1 MSFGPY
7 AKLGNEGMPGF
18 DWSLYEDGWNGKS
31 LTPNTRI
38 KTKKNE
44 KVYCHEAYA
53 QDIYEMYSGVNVQN
67 AKDLKKG
74 NLVNITDLRIV
85 DDNTM
90 MAVVGGGANNIIVD
104 LNKESRLFDKFTCGD
119 KVMNKQMFVEAIKQN
134 NEFKQQIL
142 SMDLNVKVG
151 TDVEKGSIWDG
162 FVETLHKE
170 MFTQIKLQN
179 KAYWAEVIETNR
191 GGFVVEV
198 AGTIRAFMPG
208 SMAASNRITDYDSYL
223 GKSMEVMIESYTE
236 NNGFVVS
243 RKKYIQKLRPI
254 KLRAYE
260 DRLDDAPNT
269 VYTGVVTGATQYGVY
284 VELDEFITG
293 MVHKTLASDELRD
306 AMRKGEVAPGTVLQ
320 VYGHKIENNRLIL
333 SDVAPE
339 LREEV
344 IAKREAEDEAEKSAH
359 LAQKAANA
367 SIDLTEV
374 ENTTASTNE

>member
-7 AKLGNEGMPGF
+7 ALLGNEGKPGF
-18 DWSLYEDGWNGKS
+18 DWSVYDDGWNGSS
-31 LTPNTRI
+31 LMVNRKI

-44 KVYCHEAYA
+44 KVYCHETYA
-53 QDIYEMYSGVNVQN
+53 QELYGKYSGVQVQN

-74 NLVNITDLRIV
+74 NLVNITDLKVI

-90 MAVVGGGANNIIVD
+90 MAVIGGGANNIIVD
-104 LNKESRLFDKFTCGD
+104 LNKETRLFEKFTCGD
-119 KVMNKQMFVEAIKQN
+119 NTTMNKEIFVNAVKEN
-134 NEFKQQIL
+134 GEFKQQIL
-142 SMDLNVKVG
+142 SMDLNIKIG
-151 TDVEKGSIWDG
+151 TDTEKGSIWDG
-162 FVETLHKE
+162 FVESLNKE
-170 MFTQIKLQN
+170 MFAQIKLQN

-198 AGTIRAFMPG
+198 AGTVRAFMPG

-223 GKSMEVMIESYTE
+223 GKSMEVMVESFTE
-236 NNGFVVS
+236 QNGFVVS

-254 KLRAYE
+254 KLRNYE
-260 DRLDDAPNT
+260 DRLEDAPNT
-269 VYTGVVTGATQYGVY
+269 VYTGTVTGATLYGVY

-293 MVHKTLASDELRD
+293 MVHKTLASDELRE
-306 AMRKGEVAPGTVLQ
+306 AMRKGEVTPGTVLQ

-339 LREEV
+339 FRAEV

-359 LAQKAANA
+359 LVQKAANA
-367 SIDLTEV
+367 TIDLSEA
-374 ENTTASTNE
+374 ETAE

>member
-7 AKLGNEGMPGF
+7 AQLGNVGMPGF
-18 DWSLYEDGWNGKS
+18 DWSVYEDGWNGCS
-31 LTPNTRI
+31 LTPNTKI

-53 QDIYEMYSGVNVQN
+53 QEIYDKYSGVSVQN

-74 NLVNITDLRIV
+74 NLVNITDLRII

-90 MAVVGGGANNIIVD
+90 MAVIGGGANNIIVD
-104 LNKESRLFDKFTCGD
+104 LSKETRLFDKFTCDD
-119 KVMNKQMFVEAIKQN
+119 KVMDKQLFVSAIKQN
-134 NEFKQQIL
+134 SEFKQQIL
-142 SMDLNVKVG
+142 SMDLSVKIG

-162 FVETLHKE
+162 YVENLHTE
-170 MFTQIKLQN
+170 FLNQIKTQN

-236 NNGFVVS
+236 QNGFVVS

-254 KLRAYE
+254 KLRNYE
-260 DRLDDAPNT
+260 DRLEDAPNT
-269 VYTGVVTGATQYGVY
+269 VYTGTVTGATQYGVY

-293 MVHKTLASDELRD
+293 MVHKTLASDELRE
-306 AMRKGEVAPGTVLQ
+306 AMRRGEVAPGTVLQ

-339 LREEV
+339 FRAEV
-344 IAKREAEDEAEKSAH
+344 ITKREAEDEAEKSAH
-359 LAQKAANA
+359 LAQKAAQA
-367 SIDLTEV
+367 TIDLSNVETEAKTV
-374 ENTTASTNE
+374 NE

>member
-7 AKLGNEGMPGF
+7 ALLGNEGKPGF
-18 DWSLYEDGWNGKS
+18 DWSVYDDGWNGSS
-31 LTPNTRI
+31 LMVNRKI

-44 KVYCHEAYA
+44 KVYCHETYA
-53 QDIYEMYSGVNVQN
+53 QELYGKYSSVQVQN

-74 NLVNITDLRIV
+74 NLVNITDLKVI

-90 MAVVGGGANNIIVD
+90 MAVIGGGANNIIVD
-104 LNKESRLFDKFTCGD
+104 LNKETRLFEKFTCGD
-119 KVMNKQMFVEAIKQN
+119 NTTMNKEIFVNAVKEN
-134 NEFKQQIL
+134 GEFKQQIL
-142 SMDLNVKVG
+142 SMDLNIKIG
-151 TDVEKGSIWDG
+151 TDTEKGSIWDG
-162 FVETLHKE
+162 FVESLNKE
-170 MFTQIKLQN
+170 MFAQIKLQN

-198 AGTIRAFMPG
+198 AGTVRAFMPG

-223 GKSMEVMIESYTE
+223 GKSMEVMVESFTE
-236 NNGFVVS
+236 QNGFVVS

-254 KLRAYE
+254 KLRNYE
-260 DRLDDAPNT
+260 DRLEDAPNT
-269 VYTGVVTGATQYGVY
+269 VYTGTVTGATLYGVY

-293 MVHKTLASDELRD
+293 MVHKTLASDELRE
-306 AMRKGEVAPGTVLQ
+306 AMRKGEVTPGTVLQ

-339 LREEV
+339 FRAEV

-359 LAQKAANA
+359 LVQKAANA
-367 SIDLTEV
+367 TIDLSEA
-374 ENTTASTNE
+374 ETAE